1 MSADTVVFI
10 CSACRYKARIPRQY
24 LGATIRCP
32 GCQSNQVAVEAPPA
46 PSTGNTVLI
55 QRIASTPVPFSLPA
69 EQELALAAAG
79 AGASGS
85 PPIARPATGSFS
97 RGGGTP
103 PVARPATGSIAR
115 NAPVARPASG
125 TYTPSASPSAPPVA
139 RPATGSFTRGGAP
152 PVAKPATASVVRTP
166 SGAVLLPA
174 AGASAGTP
182 SQAEAAGIEFV
193 CPACAVRVRIP
204 GHYLGKSIL
213 CPRCSTPQKVVDASG
228 PVRPMDTTRA
238 LRGVREAPERAEAP
252 AAVETRS
259 RPDTTDIVPQQATVL
274 PGQALEPEPNT
285 AHAAGDSALTRSDGP
300 KRSSGLV
307 PPPPLAAADEAAA
320 SAPGAGSP
328 RRAAGAGRTAVPPP
342 AAAVPVQAPLPPPP
356 LPARGPLLAASG
368 AALLLLLG
376 LVAMVVLWRA
386 AESRLAEQRD
396 QLELLRAERARAQA
410 DRLKLEEMMAQL
422 QRSLSATATAA
433 GLPSPLP
440 GASEAAVQPSAT
452 AAALPEPALPATAP
466 LQ

>member
-55 QRIASTPVPFSLPA
+55 QRIASTPVPFTLPA
-69 EQELALAAAG
+69 DQEAALAAAG
-79 AGASGS
+79 GPVD
-85 PPIARPATGSFS
+85 PPIARPATGSHV
-97 RGGGTP
+97 RGGTP
-103 PVARPATGSIAR
+103 PVARPATGSFTR
-115 NAPVARPASG
+115 GPGPVARPASG

-139 RPATGSFTRGGAP
+139 RPATGSHVRGGSP
-152 PVAKPATASVVRTP
+152 PVAKPATGSFARTP
-166 SGAVLLPA
+166 SGAVVMPVA
-174 AGASAGTP
+174 ASAAQGEP
-182 SQAEAAGIEFV
+182 AGIEFA

-238 LRGVREAPERAEAP
+238 LRGVREVPERGDQP
-252 AAVETRS
+252 AVVETRS

-285 AHAAGDSALTRSDGP
+285 AHAAGDSALTRSDGA
-300 KRSSGLV
+300 KRPSGLV
-307 PPPPLAAADEAAA
+307 PPPPPNASDETAPLP
-320 SAPGAGSP
+320 PGAGSP
-328 RRAAGAGRTAVPPP
+328 RRSGSAGRTAVPPP
-342 AAAVPVQAPLPPPP
+342 AAPVPLPPP
-356 LPARGPLLAASG
+356 LPQSRGPLLAAGG
-368 AALLLLLG
+368 AAVLLLLG

-396 QLELLRAERARAQA
+396 QLELLRAERARAQS

-433 GLPSPLP
+433 GLPAPLP
-440 GASEAAVQPSAT
+440 GASEAAAQAPAT
-452 AAALPEPALPATAP
+452 AAALGEPAVPEPALPATAP